1 MGPIFEGRKLK
12 LSGLLAIF
20 FLVLSSPV
28 VYRLVGS
35 LTGLTYDGDD
45 ENNRY
50 SLLVIHSFVFLL
62 IAFIFI
68 NVYDPVF

>member
-28 VYRLVGS
+28 VYRMVGS

-50 SLLVIHSFVFLL
+50 SLLLIHSVVYLL
-62 IAFIFI
+62 IAFILV
-68 NVYDPVF
+68 NVYDSVI

>member
-1 MGPIFEGRKLK
+1 MGPIFESRKLK
-12 LSGLLAIF
+12 LSGLLAVF
-20 FLVLSSPV
+20 FLVLSSPI

-50 SLLVIHSFVFLL
+50 SLLVIHSVVFLVVA
-62 IAFIFI
+62 IIFI
-68 NVYDPVF
+68 NVYDPVI

>member
-1 MGPIFEGRKLK
+1 MGPIFESRKLK
-12 LSGLLAIF
+12 LSGLLAVF
-20 FLVLSSPV
+20 FLVLSSPI

-50 SLLVIHSFVFLL
+50 SLLVIHSVVFLVVA
-62 IAFIFI
+62 IIFI

>member
-50 SLLVIHSFVFLL
+50 SLLFIHGVVYLL
-62 IAFIFI
+62 IAFILV
-68 NVYDPVF
+68 NVYDSVI

>member
-1 MGPIFEGRKLK
+1 MGPIFESRKLK
-12 LSGLLAIF
+12 LSGLLAVF

-50 SLLVIHSFVFLL
+50 SLLVIHSVVFLVVA
-62 IAFIFI
+62 IIFI
-68 NVYDPVF
+68 NVYDPVI

>member
-1 MGPIFEGRKLK
+1 MGPIFESRKLK
-12 LSGLLAIF
+12 LSGLLAVF
-20 FLVLSSPV
+20 FLVLSSPL

-50 SLLVIHSFVFLL
+50 SLLVIHSVVFLVVA
-62 IAFIFI
+62 IIFI

>member
-50 SLLVIHSFVFLL
+50 SLLVIHSLVFLVVAL
-62 IAFIFI
+62 IFI